1 MREELIARMIH
12 IYGLENPIVIWFCR
26 LCEEWEDREDKNH
39 LLEEIVK
46 AHEEYPYSNDKDK
59 EEDAQASFSY
69 TEGQASRRPGA
80 PYRVHL
86 FHYTHYTT
94 PRARCQEEF

>member
-1 MREELIARMIH
+1 MRENLIARMIN

-39 LLEEIVK
+39 LLEVIVK

-69 TEGQASRRPGA
+69 TKRRTRCCPGRSVA
-80 PYRVHL
+80 
-86 FHYTHYTT
+86 
-94 PRARCQEEF
+94 RARHI